1 MEEEEREHDDEEV
14 VHLRRDY
21 VAVSNCGEE
30 AWCAVK
36 AGWLLVRDASRRVHL
51 HEDVEVLA
59 AAEARQRRHAHQR
72 EAEQQHVPRR
82 PRRRGDHHR
91 RVGQPGVVDVVGDD
105 VDEGPPVA
113 GGRHAR

>member
-1 MEEEEREHDDEEV
+1 MMKRWCTCGGIMW
-14 VHLRRDY
+14 RDY
-21 VAVSNCGEE
+21 VAGLRGGEE

-59 AAEARQRRHAHQR
+59 PAEARQRRHAHQR

>member
-1 MEEEEREHDDEEV
+1 MAVEEETVVVAARLTPHLVAVEEEEREHDDEEV
-14 VHLRRDY
+14 VHL
-21 VAVSNCGEE
+21 
-30 AWCAVK
+30 
-36 AGWLLVRDASRRVHL
+36 

-59 AAEARQRRHAHQR
+59 PAEARQRRHAHQR

-91 RVGQPGVVDVVGDD
+91 RIGQPGVVDVMSDD
-105 VDEGPPVA
+105 VDEGPPAA